1 MGEMSAVPKGHP
13 LIVAWD
19 AWKQTDG
26 FANTRKWAHVEEHLE
41 GSLWAAFME
50 GWLAAER
57 AAPSDAALESDVI
70 AVVREALEG
79 LLANY
84 DEERGAIDVS
94 PDAHCPECTADTT
107 PSSFGRKTCA
117 FHLARAAL
125 GLATPEGQ

>member
-26 FANTRKWAHVEEHLE
+26 FAATRKWAHVEEHLE

-57 AAPSDAALESDVI
+57 AAPSDAALSQDVI
-70 AVVREALEG
+70 AVVRKALEFYAQETVTEFG
-79 LLANY
+79 PVQQSHTHVV
-84 DEERGAIDVS
+84 ERPDGSRTLGFITIDRG
-94 PDAHCPECTADTT
+94 E
-107 PSSFGRKTCA
+107 K
-117 FHLARAAL
+117 ARAAL
-125 GLATPEGQ
+125 ALLADRKEEK

>member
-26 FANTRKWAHVEEHLE
+26 FAATRKWAHVEEHLE

-57 AAPSDAALESDVI
+57 AAPSDAALSQDVI
-70 AVVREALEG
+70 AVVRNALSMAETVWSTA
-79 LLANY
+79 LAHRHGGEPKEQREPVLN
-84 DEERGAIDVS
+84 AI
-94 PDAHCPECTADTT
+94 
-107 PSSFGRKTCA
+107 
-117 FHLARAAL
+117 RAAL
-125 GLATPEGQ
+125 ALLATDKGE